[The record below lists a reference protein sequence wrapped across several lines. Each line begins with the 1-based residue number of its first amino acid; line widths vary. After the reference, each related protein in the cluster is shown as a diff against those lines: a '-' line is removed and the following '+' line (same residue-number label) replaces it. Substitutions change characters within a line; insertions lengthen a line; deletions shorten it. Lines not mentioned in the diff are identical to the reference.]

1 MRQFVTSTVSAPGF
15 FGLNNQD
22 SSIELPEGYALK
34 AQNCVI
40 DRFGRIGSRKGW
52 VALNSEV
59 NTDLG
64 AENPIEFLFEV
75 VNNGNTTVLSGGNN
89 KLFTGT
95 TTMTTAVVKNADNTG
110 NATYTITA
118 NSWQASAIPFGDGVD
133 AVTHAYLVQAGHEP
147 LVYHELPTPGGDPH
161 DHDSGV
167 FGFQKLSDVGTLPPG
182 HSASTYKPNCTIAAY
197 GRIWMAGITGD
208 DQTLYFSRLLD
219 GSDFQGGDSGF
230 LSLNAVFPN
239 NDPIVALAAHNGY
252 LIIFG
257 RNNIAI
263 YANPIDVT
271 QLTLA
276 EFIPNIGCVARD
288 SIQST
293 GSDVIFLSDA
303 GVRSLQRVIQEKSL
317 PFRDLSK
324 NVRDFL
330 LDYVTTENASKIRSV
345 YYDREAF
352 YLLTFPSSNL
362 VFCFDTR
369 ATLEDGSARVTTW
382 NSIDPRAFL
391 VTQTKE
397 LYIGKQGYIGNY
409 TGYVDNGQT
418 FRLQYFS
425 TYFTFGKP
433 TSLKVLKKIGFVL
446 IGGSS
451 NNVAVKYSFDYSETY
466 KSQTKALSATNISKY
481 GLSEYGIAE
490 YTDGVSISKFT
501 INPSGTGAVL
511 QIGLESDIDGN
522 ALSIQKI
529 DVGVKE
535 GKTII

>member
-1 MRQFVTSTVSAPGF
+1 
-15 FGLNNQD
+15 
-22 SSIELPEGYALK
+22 
-34 AQNCVI
+34 
-40 DRFGRIGSRKGW
+40 
-52 VALNSEV
+52 
-59 NTDLG
+59 
-64 AENPIEFLFEV
+64 
-75 VNNGNTTVLSGGNN
+75 
-89 KLFTGT
+89 
-95 TTMTTAVVKNADNTG
+95 
-110 NATYTITA
+110 
-118 NSWQASAIPFGDGVD
+118 
-133 AVTHAYLVQAGHEP
+133 
-147 LVYHELPTPGGDPH
+147 
-161 DHDSGV
+161 
-167 FGFQKLSDVGTLPPG
+167 
-182 HSASTYKPNCTIAAY
+182 
-197 GRIWMAGITGD
+197 MAGITGD